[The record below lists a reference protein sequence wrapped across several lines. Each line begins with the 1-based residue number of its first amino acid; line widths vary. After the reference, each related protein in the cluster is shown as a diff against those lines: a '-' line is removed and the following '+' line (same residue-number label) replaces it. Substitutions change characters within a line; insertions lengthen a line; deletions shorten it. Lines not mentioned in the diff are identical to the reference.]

1 MLLGEMLEQEESQSS
16 LIKDGEEIAIPK
28 RATKAEL
35 LQVIKEKEADIKS
48 LHAEIDKLEK
58 YKAHR
63 EAADETKALHNALME
78 SGFSNEQAFELVQT
92 MLKGILEANADRLGF
107 RG

>member
-1 MLLGEMLEQEESQSS
+1 MSLGEMLEQEESQSS
-16 LIKDGEEIAIPK
+16 LIKDGEGIAIPK

-58 YKAHR
+58 Y
-63 EAADETKALHNALME
+63 AALQEGADATKALHTAFMN
-78 SGFSNEQAFELVQT
+78 SGFSDEQAFKLVEL
-92 MLKGILEANADRLGF
+92 MMGSIIKSNAHLFMMR
-107 RG
+107 